1 MDMTGT
7 AGHSHAGE
15 RARSPEEHLAAVR
28 ALVADLKGG
37 PAGEREMVDVPA
49 AAAVGRRLARSVVA
63 VEDSPRFDNSQMDG
77 YALAESHLAGGRFPV
92 GPTVAAGAD
101 PRDVLFDAVTNPTSR
116 IRDAVIPVM
125 TGARL
130 PAGTA
135 AVVPVE
141 ACDPPD
147 FEAAEAATAA
157 GAGTAGGSGG
167 VSVPPWEA
175 GRFVRLAGSDLR
187 AGAELLS
194 AGHVVNP
201 RTVGAVAAQ
210 GIAELPVRRIAR
222 VLICTG
228 GDEIGSD
235 GTDGAAM
242 IRDANGP
249 MLQALCA
256 RHGIEVAGT
265 VRTSDD
271 PAGFRAVLAEAIGQA
286 GPDAVVTS
294 GGISHGRFEVVRQV
308 LEGAAGTQAGT
319 PAWFGHVAQQPG
331 GPQGLAAFNGVP
343 VICLPGNPVSTAVS
357 FRLFVAPVLGEVA
370 EPVVGRAGE
379 SMQGQAGK
387 DRFLRGRT
395 EIVDGVLTGFV
406 VGGPGS
412 HLLAQSVAADCLL
425 RVPAGEDSKG
435 GEDSG
440 GVAGSE
446 GSEGSVGLVTGD
458 PVEIIPL

>member
-1 MDMTGT
+1 MHIHKHTGE
-7 AGHSHAGE
+7 H
-15 RARSPEEHLAAVR
+15 ARSPEEHLAAVR
-28 ALVADLKGG
+28 ALVEDLV
-37 PAGEREMVDVPA
+37 GERAVVQVPA
-49 AAAVGRRLARSVVA
+49 ADSVGRRLAHSVAA

-77 YALAESHLAGGRFPV
+77 YALSGEHLAGGRFPV

-101 PRDVLFDAVTNPTSR
+101 PRDVLYDAVSNPTSR
-116 IRDAVIPVM
+116 IREAVIPVM

-147 FEAAEAATAA
+147 FDAAEAATAA
-157 GAGTAGGSGG
+157 GGG
-167 VSVPPWEA
+167 VSVPAWEA
-175 GRFVRLAGSDLR
+175 GRFVRPAGSDLR
-187 AGAELLS
+187 AGAELLPS
-194 AGHVVNP
+194 GHLVNP

-210 GIAELPVRRIAR
+210 GIAGLPLRRAAR

-228 GDEIGSD
+228 GDEIGGD
-235 GTDGAAM
+235 GASGVGAAGAAM

-249 MLQALCA
+249 MLQSLCA

-271 PAGFRAVLAEAIGQA
+271 PEGFRAVLSEAIGQA

-308 LEGAAGTQAGT
+308 LQGAAAGE
-319 PAWFGHVAQQPG
+319 AWFGHVAQQPG
-331 GPQGLAAFNGVP
+331 GPQGLAEFEGVP

-357 FRLFVAPVLGEVA
+357 FRLFVAPVLGEA
-370 EPVVGRAGE
+370 ADAADPVVGRAGE
-379 SMQGQAGK
+379 TLEGLADK

-395 EIVDGVLTGFV
+395 EIVNGVLTGFV

-412 HLLAQSVAADCLL
+412 HLLAQSVSADCLL
-425 RVPAGEDSKG
+425 RVPAGE
-435 GEDSG
+435 
-440 GVAGSE
+440 
-446 GSEGSVGLVTGD
+446 GLAAGD
-458 PVEIIPL
+458 PVEIVEL